1 MAIFNLHMSSAK
13 GRSVVRKFNYNTREE
28 EYSYEI
34 DDKYDD
40 FIYAE
45 HVNMP
50 VFAQNNPNEFWK
62 SVEEYERINAN
73 TFREIELSIPNELN
87 DEERIE
93 VVNEFAKKIFKD
105 EYVYSLAIHN
115 KKSSVDDVDNIHC
128 HIIFSER
135 KLDGIERDKEQFFK
149 RYNSKNR
156 SNGGCQKV
164 DWSRKAKL
172 YEIREEWERTANSYL
187 KKYNTEIS
195 CKSLKDQRIN
205 AIMEGNYLK
214 AEMLDRRAVNIDF
227 QLYKYCYNSEI
238 RENNIKYFESAKRV
252 KEYKEK
258 LYKLRCKNFEE
269 ENEKAKQRILNDERE
284 EIDFSRFDIQEF
296 DENKYNEIN
305 NQINLYIDNNVE
317 ILQNN
322 RKIKELSSLSEIE
335 IEEKAFNII
344 TKNTYLDKLN
354 RLNELDFIY
363 DKTNN
368 KDKFIFKNEK
378 AELEQYFSDLKSDKL
393 LQINLIKVKEEIEEN
408 NRNEIELLK
417 ERNSKL
423 ENNSLV
429 YENSIEL
436 KKILQEKLDS
446 LILDYKKLNEIRDNM
461 YQITSNELNEERIL
475 FNIYKNMNREDLIE
489 KYRELKEW
497 KEQLTKITDESSKE
511 ELQKKINARE
521 GGFAKFNYEN
531 NINQQLDLIIEDNM
545 KKYEGLK
552 NQEVTLENK
561 IKISNSL
568 ISQYSDF
575 IVDEINDNHKQIV
588 EDFNYENI
596 FKTSV
601 DINILID
608 KKESRI
614 KQIMSISEDE
624 INSRAYNILTK
635 NEYSKNKKELEEL
648 NLIYDKVIN
657 KEKFMYKSKKEELE
671 NYFDKIHNNEY
682 FQNKLSKMKENIRD
696 KYQAEKD
703 KLGVELKELRY
714 SEYKD
719 LYKENTNES
728 FILSK
733 ELIKET
739 YTNLSELYNKSKE
752 IDKKVNNYKLRML
765 DKEEILLE
773 VYKQLDKEN
782 IVEKYRELKE
792 WKEQLTKITDESLK
806 EELQK
811 KINAREGGFA
821 KFNYENNILA
831 SVDEILNERRK
842 IYKELRQEQDD
853 IKGRIK
859 YSKDL
864 LSKLKDKQKDEL
876 IYENNLLK
884 EDFIEIKELDEK
896 EDISSIEKLYHKLIY
911 NCKVEDNE
919 SIIQSK
925 VNISL
930 ENSDNKF
937 DFILN
942 ETEKI
947 ELRKIIVENIN
958 KLVEE
963 NNEIQ
968 KDTNLKIL
976 EDDKELIKYILDKKT
991 DNQYSLELSRID
1003 FYNEQINKKIDIKFY
1018 QNAIE
1023 QTQDRINTILKNNI
1037 ISDEEKSNIRANI
1050 RSKSISNITKLHS
1063 NKKNIRILY
1072 SALKDLN
1079 SSKHISLSSLLI
1091 SNKKDDNMPEKYNYD
1106 KKLYVLGVDRIVIEE
1121 EDIVEKERRRILWE
1135 NSR

>member
-1 MAIFNLHMSSAK
+1 MK
-13 GRSVVRKFNYNTREE
+13 
-28 EYSYEI
+28 EI
-34 DDKYDD
+34 K
-40 FIYAE
+40 
-45 HVNMP
+45 
-50 VFAQNNPNEFWK
+50 NNFLFD
-62 SVEEYERINAN
+62 IL
-73 TFREIELSIPNELN
+73 T
-87 DEERIE
+87 
-93 VVNEFAKKIFKD
+93 
-105 EYVYSLAIHN
+105 
-115 KKSSVDDVDNIHC
+115 
-128 HIIFSER
+128 
-135 KLDGIERDKEQFFK
+135 
-149 RYNSKNR
+149 
-156 SNGGCQKV
+156 
-164 DWSRKAKL
+164 
-172 YEIREEWERTANSYL
+172 
-187 KKYNTEIS
+187 
-195 CKSLKDQRIN
+195 
-205 AIMEGNYLK
+205 
-214 AEMLDRRAVNIDF
+214 
-227 QLYKYCYNSEI
+227 
-238 RENNIKYFESAKRV
+238 NNIY
-252 KEYKEK
+252 
-258 LYKLRCKNFEE
+258 
-269 ENEKAKQRILNDERE
+269 
-284 EIDFSRFDIQEF
+284 
-296 DENKYNEIN
+296 
-305 NQINLYIDNNVE
+305 
-317 ILQNN
+317 
-322 RKIKELSSLSEIE
+322 SE
-335 IEEKAFNII
+335 
-344 TKNTYLDKLN
+344 KLN
-354 RLNELDFIY
+354 RLSELDFIY
-363 DKTNN
+363 DKVIN
-368 KDKFIFKNEK
+368 KEQFMFKKEK
-378 AELEQYFSDLKSDKL
+378 SELEQYFSDLKSDKL

-429 YENSIEL
+429 YENGIEL
-436 KKILQEKLDS
+436 KKILQEKLDN
-446 LILDYKKLNEIRDNM
+446 LILDYKKLNEIRENM

-475 FNIYKNMNREDLIE
+475 FNIYKNMNKENLIE

-497 KEQLTKITDESSKE
+497 KEQLTKIADESSKD

-521 GGFAKFNYEN
+521 GGFAKFNY
-531 NINQQLDLIIEDNM
+531 D
-545 KKYEGLK
+545 
-552 NQEVTLENK
+552 
-561 IKISNSL
+561 
-568 ISQYSDF
+568 
-575 IVDEINDNHKQIV
+575 
-588 EDFNYENI
+588 
-596 FKTSV
+596 
-601 DINILID
+601 
-608 KKESRI
+608 
-614 KQIMSISEDE
+614 
-624 INSRAYNILTK
+624 
-635 NEYSKNKKELEEL
+635 
-648 NLIYDKVIN
+648 
-657 KEKFMYKSKKEELE
+657 
-671 NYFDKIHNNEY
+671 
-682 FQNKLSKMKENIRD
+682 
-696 KYQAEKD
+696 
-703 KLGVELKELRY
+703 
-714 SEYKD
+714 
-719 LYKENTNES
+719 
-728 FILSK
+728 
-733 ELIKET
+733 
-739 YTNLSELYNKSKE
+739 
-752 IDKKVNNYKLRML
+752 
-765 DKEEILLE
+765 
-773 VYKQLDKEN
+773 
-782 IVEKYRELKE
+782 
-792 WKEQLTKITDESLK
+792 
-806 EELQK
+806 
-811 KINAREGGFA
+811 
-821 KFNYENNILA
+821 NNILA

-1037 ISDEEKSNIRANI
+1037 ISDEEKANIRANI

-1091 SNKKDDNMPEKYNYD
+1091 NNKKDDNMPEKYNYD
-1106 KKLYVLGVDRIVIEE
+1106 KKLYVLGVDKIVIEE